1 MTFTLRPY
9 QQEAV
14 DATLAWFRRHTEPA
28 AIVLPTGAGKSLV
41 IAELARLA
49 RGRVLVLAHVKE
61 LVAQNHAKYCAL
73 GLEADIF
80 AAGLQRKESHGKVVF
95 GSVQSVARNL
105 DQFRSEF
112 SLLIVDE
119 CHRISDDDD
128 SQYQQIIGHL
138 RQVNPQIRLLG
149 LTATPFRLGK
159 GWIYQFHY
167 HGMVRGD
174 EKALFRDC
182 IYELPL
188 RYMIKHGYLTPPE
201 RLDMPVVQYDFSRL
215 QAQSNGLFSEADLN
229 HELKK
234 QQRITPHIVSQ
245 IVEFAENRKGVMI
258 FAATVEHA
266 REVTGLLPVGQAAL
280 ITGETPGPERDRII
294 EAFKAQAYR
303 YLVNVAVL
311 TTGFD
316 APHVDLI
323 AILRPTESVSLYQQ
337 IVGRGL
343 RLAPGKTDCLILD
356 YAGNPHD
363 LYAPEVGTP
372 KGKSDNVPV
381 QVFCPA
387 CGFANTFW
395 GKTTA
400 DGTLIEHFGR
410 RCQGWFEDDDGHREQ
425 CDFRFRFKNCPQCN
439 AENDIA
445 ARRCRECDTIL
456 VDPDDMLKA
465 ALKLKD
471 ALVLRCSGMALQH
484 GGDEKGPWLKIT
496 YYDEDGADVSE
507 RFRLQ
512 TPAQRTAFE
521 QLFIRPHTRTPG
533 VPLRWITPADIVT
546 QQALLRHPDFV
557 VARMKGQYWQ
567 VREKCSIIRGVF
579 VAPTSCVNYRKA
591 EVLIARV
598 SFGGY
603 NAARFCI
610 RKADNPPVAGSP
622 VAGFIYR
629 ETSMFTINAEVRK
642 EQGKGASRRLRA
654 ANKFPAII
662 YGGAAAP
669 VAIELDHDKVWNM
682 QDKAEFYSEVLTVVV
697 DGKEEKVKVQAV
709 QRHAFKPKLTHI
721 DFVRA

>member
-1 MTFTLRPY
+1 M
-9 QQEAV
+9 
-14 DATLAWFRRHTEPA
+14 
-28 AIVLPTGAGKSLV
+28 
-41 IAELARLA
+41 IAELARVA

-80 AAGLQRKESHGKVVF
+80 AAGLKRKESQGKVVF

-105 DQFRSEF
+105 DAFQEEF

-119 CHRISDDDD
+119 CHRIGDDED
-128 SQYQQIIGHL
+128 SQYQQILTHL
-138 RQVNPQIRLLG
+138 SKVNPHLRLLG

-167 HGMVRGD
+167 HGMVRGND
-174 EKALFRDC
+174 NALFRDC

-229 HELKK
+229 RELKK
-234 QQRITPHIVSQ
+234 QQRITPHIISQ
-245 IVEFAENRKGVMI
+245 IMEFAQTRKGVMI

-266 REVTGLLPVGQAAL
+266 KEIVGLLPADDAAL
-280 ITGETPGPERDRII
+280 ITGDTPGPERDALIDN
-294 EAFKAQAYR
+294 FKAQRFR
-303 YLVNVAVL
+303 YLVNVSVL

-363 LYAPEVGTP
+363 LYAPEVGSP
-372 KGKSDNVPV
+372 KEKAITSLSGILPGLRLC
-381 QVFCPA
+381 QHLL
-387 CGFANTFW
+387 

-410 RCQGWFEDDDGHREQ
+410 RCQGWFDDDDGHREQ

-445 ARRCRECDTIL
+445 ARRCRECDAIL

-465 ALKLKD
+465 ALRLKD
-471 ALVLRCSGMALQH
+471 ALVLRCSGMTMQH
-484 GGDEKGPWLKIT
+484 GQDEKGEWLKIT

-507 RFRLQ
+507 RFRLH

-533 VPLRWITPADIVT
+533 VPLRWITAADIVA

-567 VREKCSIIRGVF
+567 VREKVFDYEGRFRRAHELRG
-579 VAPTSCVNYRKA
+579 
-591 EVLIARV
+591 
-598 SFGGY
+598 
-603 NAARFCI
+603 
-610 RKADNPPVAGSP
+610 
-622 VAGFIYR
+622 
-629 ETSMFTINAEVRK
+629 
-642 EQGKGASRRLRA
+642 
-654 ANKFPAII
+654 
-662 YGGAAAP
+662 
-669 VAIELDHDKVWNM
+669 
-682 QDKAEFYSEVLTVVV
+682 
-697 DGKEEKVKVQAV
+697 
-709 QRHAFKPKLTHI
+709 
-721 DFVRA
+721 

>member
-229 HELKK
+229 HELK
-234 QQRITPHIVSQ
+234 
-245 IVEFAENRKGVMI
+245 N
-258 FAATVEHA
+258 
-266 REVTGLLPVGQAAL
+266 
-280 ITGETPGPERDRII
+280 
-294 EAFKAQAYR
+294 
-303 YLVNVAVL
+303 N
-311 TTGFD
+311 
-316 APHVDLI
+316 
-323 AILRPTESVSLYQQ
+323 SVSRRISSARSGVRRKPQRGDDLCRHR
-337 IVGRGL
+337 GTRPGSDRPAAGRPGGADHRRNAWAGAGSHHRGL
-343 RLAPGKTDCLILD
+343 
-356 YAGNPHD
+356 
-363 LYAPEVGTP
+363 
-372 KGKSDNVPV
+372 
-381 QVFCPA
+381 
-387 CGFANTFW
+387 
-395 GKTTA
+395 
-400 DGTLIEHFGR
+400 
-410 RCQGWFEDDDGHREQ
+410 
-425 CDFRFRFKNCPQCN
+425 
-439 AENDIA
+439 
-445 ARRCRECDTIL
+445 
-456 VDPDDMLKA
+456 
-465 ALKLKD
+465 
-471 ALVLRCSGMALQH
+471 
-484 GGDEKGPWLKIT
+484 
-496 YYDEDGADVSE
+496 
-507 RFRLQ
+507 
-512 TPAQRTAFE
+512 
-521 QLFIRPHTRTPG
+521 
-533 VPLRWITPADIVT
+533 
-546 QQALLRHPDFV
+546 
-557 VARMKGQYWQ
+557 
-567 VREKCSIIRGVF
+567 
-579 VAPTSCVNYRKA
+579 
-591 EVLIARV
+591 
-598 SFGGY
+598 
-603 NAARFCI
+603 
-610 RKADNPPVAGSP
+610 
-622 VAGFIYR
+622 
-629 ETSMFTINAEVRK
+629 
-642 EQGKGASRRLRA
+642 
-654 ANKFPAII
+654 
-662 YGGAAAP
+662 
-669 VAIELDHDKVWNM
+669 
-682 QDKAEFYSEVLTVVV
+682 
-697 DGKEEKVKVQAV
+697 
-709 QRHAFKPKLTHI
+709 
-721 DFVRA
+721 

>member
-1 MTFTLRPY
+1 MPMSFTLRPY

-14 DATLAWFRRHTEPA
+14 AATLNHFRRSQQPA
-28 AIVLPTGAGKSLV
+28 VIVLPTGAGKSLV
-41 IAELARLA
+41 IAELARVA

-61 LVAQNHAKYCAL
+61 LVAQNHSKYCAL

-80 AAGLQRKESHGKVVF
+80 AAGLARKESQSKVVF

-105 DQFRSEF
+105 AQFDSAF

-119 CHRISDDDD
+119 CHRIGDDEN
-128 SQYQQIIGHL
+128 SQYQQILTHL
-138 RQVNPQIRLLG
+138 RQHNPQLRLLG
-149 LTATPFRLGK
+149 LTATPYRLGK
-159 GWIYQFHY
+159 GWIYRFHY

-174 EKALFRDC
+174 ERALFHDC

-188 RYMIKHGYLTPPE
+188 RYMIKHGFLVPPE

-215 QAQSNGLFSEADLN
+215 SAQANGLFSEADLN
-229 HELKK
+229 RELKQ
-234 QQRITPHIVSQ
+234 QQRITPHIISQ
-245 IVEFAENRKGVMI
+245 IVEFAADRKGVMI

-266 REVTGLLPVGQAAL
+266 KEVLALLPEGKAL
-280 ITGETPGPERDRII
+280 VSAETPGPERDALIA
-294 EAFKAQAYR
+294 AFKQQKIK

-343 RLAPGKTDCLILD
+343 RLSEGKTDCLILD

-363 LYAPEVGTP
+363 LFTPEVGAP
-372 KGKSDNVPV
+372 KGKSDNEPV

-400 DGTLIEHFGR
+400 DGMIIEHFGR
-410 RCQGWFEDDDGHREQ
+410 RCQGVMEDDEGNREQ
-425 CDFRFRFKNCPQCN
+425 CDYRFRFKNCPHCN

-445 ARRCRECDTIL
+445 ARRCHECDAVL

-471 ALVLRCSGMALQH
+471 ALVLRCGGMTLEA
-484 GGDEKGPWLKIT
+484 GRDDKGEWLKAT
-496 YYDEDGADVSE
+496 YYDEDGTSVSE

-521 QLFIRPHTRTPG
+521 QLFMRPHQRAPG
-533 VPLRWITPADIVT
+533 VPLGWQTANDVVALQP
-546 QQALLRHPDFV
+546 LLRHPDFV
-557 VARMKGQYWQ
+557 VARARGQFWQ
-567 VREKCSIIRGVF
+567 VREKVF
-579 VAPTSCVNYRKA
+579 DYQGRYRRA
-591 EVLIARV
+591 NE
-598 SFGGY
+598 
-603 NAARFCI
+603 
-610 RKADNPPVAGSP
+610 
-622 VAGFIYR
+622 
-629 ETSMFTINAEVRK
+629 
-642 EQGKGASRRLRA
+642 LR
-654 ANKFPAII
+654 
-662 YGGAAAP
+662 
-669 VAIELDHDKVWNM
+669 
-682 QDKAEFYSEVLTVVV
+682 
-697 DGKEEKVKVQAV
+697 
-709 QRHAFKPKLTHI
+709 
-721 DFVRA
+721 

>member
-1 MTFTLRPY
+1 MSFTLRPY

-14 DATLAWFRRHTEPA
+14 DATLAHFRRHLEPA
-28 AIVLPTGAGKSLV
+28 VIVLPTGAGKSLV
-41 IAELARLA
+41 IAELARIA

-61 LVAQNHAKYCAL
+61 LVAQNHAKYRAL

-105 DQFRSEF
+105 EQFHGEF

-119 CHRISDDDD
+119 CHRIGEADD
-128 SQYQQIIGHL
+128 SQYQQILTHL
-138 RQVNPQIRLLG
+138 RRANPKLRLLG
-149 LTATPFRLGK
+149 LTATPYRLGK
-159 GWIYQFHY
+159 GWIYRYHY

-215 QAQSNGLFSEADLN
+215 QAQANGLFSEADLN
-229 HELKK
+229 RELK
-234 QQRITPHIVSQ
+234 QQKRITPHIISQ
-245 IVEFAENRKGVMI
+245 IVEFAAERRGVMI

-266 REVTGLLPVGQAAL
+266 KEVTALLPADDAAL
-280 ITGETPGPERDRII
+280 ITADTPGPARDALI
-294 EAFKAQAYR
+294 EAFKHQQFR
-303 YLVNVAVL
+303 FLINVSVL

-343 RLAPGKTDCLILD
+343 RLSPGKTDCLILD

-363 LYAPEVGTP
+363 LFTPEVGNA

-381 QVFCPA
+381 QVFCPS

-400 DGTLIEHFGR
+400 DGAIIEHFGR

-425 CDFRFRFKNCPQCN
+425 CDYRFRFKNCPQCN

-445 ARRCRECDTIL
+445 ARRCHQCNQVL

-471 ALVLRCSGMALQH
+471 ALVLRCSGMTLQQ
-484 GGDEKGPWLKIT
+484 GGDAKGDWLKVT

-507 RFRLQ
+507 RFRLH
-512 TPAQRTAFE
+512 TPAQRMAFE
-521 QLFIRPHTRTPG
+521 QLFIRPHSRAPG
-533 VPLRWITPADIVT
+533 VPLRWITVADVIA
-546 QQALLRHPDFV
+546 QQPLLRHPDFV
-557 VARMKGQYWQ
+557 VARKNGNFWN
-567 VREKCSIIRGVF
+567 VREKLFDYEGRFRRANELRG
-579 VAPTSCVNYRKA
+579 
-591 EVLIARV
+591 
-598 SFGGY
+598 
-603 NAARFCI
+603 
-610 RKADNPPVAGSP
+610 
-622 VAGFIYR
+622 
-629 ETSMFTINAEVRK
+629 
-642 EQGKGASRRLRA
+642 
-654 ANKFPAII
+654 
-662 YGGAAAP
+662 
-669 VAIELDHDKVWNM
+669 
-682 QDKAEFYSEVLTVVV
+682 
-697 DGKEEKVKVQAV
+697 
-709 QRHAFKPKLTHI
+709 
-721 DFVRA
+721 

>member
-1 MTFTLRPY
+1 MSFTLRPY
-9 QQEAV
+9 QREAV
-14 DATLAWFRRHTEPA
+14 DATLRYFRQHQTPA
-28 AIVLPTGAGKSLV
+28 VIVLPTGAGKSLV
-41 IAELARLA
+41 IAELARVA

-73 GLEADIF
+73 GLEADIY
-80 AAGLQRKESHGKVVF
+80 AAGLSRKESQGKVVF
-95 GSVQSVARNL
+95 GSVQSVARNPEH
-105 DQFRSEF
+105 FRGAF

-128 SQYQQIIGHL
+128 SQYQQIISHL
-138 RQVNPQIRLLG
+138 RSANPQLRLLG
-149 LTATPFRLGK
+149 LTATPYRLGK

-174 EKALFRDC
+174 AKALFRDC

-215 QAQSNGLFSEADLN
+215 SAQSNGLFSEADLN
-229 HELKK
+229 RELKNQK
-234 QQRITPHIVSQ
+234 RITPHIISQ
-245 IVEFAENRKGVMI
+245 IVEFAQTRKGVMI

-266 REVTGLLPVGQAAL
+266 REVLGLLPADEAAL
-280 ITGETPGPERDRII
+280 ITGDTPGPVRDELIT
-294 EAFKAQAYR
+294 AFKDQRYR
-303 YLVNVAVL
+303 YLVNVSVL

-363 LYAPEVGTP
+363 LYTPEVGSP

-395 GKTTA
+395 GKTTT

-410 RCQGWFEDDDGHREQ
+410 RCQGWFEDDDGTREQ
-425 CDFRFRFKNCPQCN
+425 CDYRFRFKNCPNCN

-445 ARRCRECDTIL
+445 ARRCRECDQVL

-471 ALVLRCSGMALQH
+471 ALVLRCGGMALAA
-484 GGDEKGPWLKIT
+484 GADDKGEWLNVT
-496 YYDEDGADVSE
+496 YYDEEGADVSE
-507 RFRLQ
+507 RFRLT

-533 VPLRWITPADIVT
+533 VPLAWKTAADLLA

-557 VARMKGQYWQ
+557 VARKKGHYWQ
-567 VREKCSIIRGVF
+567 VREKVFDYQGRYRRANELRG
-579 VAPTSCVNYRKA
+579 
-591 EVLIARV
+591 
-598 SFGGY
+598 
-603 NAARFCI
+603 
-610 RKADNPPVAGSP
+610 
-622 VAGFIYR
+622 
-629 ETSMFTINAEVRK
+629 
-642 EQGKGASRRLRA
+642 
-654 ANKFPAII
+654 
-662 YGGAAAP
+662 
-669 VAIELDHDKVWNM
+669 
-682 QDKAEFYSEVLTVVV
+682 
-697 DGKEEKVKVQAV
+697 
-709 QRHAFKPKLTHI
+709 
-721 DFVRA
+721 

>member
-1 MTFTLRPY
+1 MTRKSELLSAQYSGLITSLKEKDPWHTISRIIYLRETMIFTLRPY

-14 DATLAWFRRHTEPA
+14 DATLNHFRRHKTPA
-28 AIVLPTGAGKSLV
+28 VIVLPTGAGKSLV

-61 LVAQNHAKYCAL
+61 LVAQNHEKYQAL

-80 AAGLQRKESHGKVVF
+80 AAGLKRKESHGKVVF
-95 GSVQSVARNL
+95 GSVQSVTRNL
-105 DQFRSEF
+105 DAFQGEF

-119 CHRISDDDD
+119 CHRIGDDEE
-128 SQYQQIIGHL
+128 SQYQQILTHL
-138 RQVNPQIRLLG
+138 TKVNPHLRLLG

-229 HELKK
+229 RELKK
-234 QQRITPHIVSQ
+234 QQRITPHIISQ
-245 IVEFAENRKGVMI
+245 IMEFAATRKGVMI

-266 REVTGLLPVGQAAL
+266 KEIVGLLPAEDAAL
-280 ITGETPGPERDRII
+280 ITGDTPGSERDVLIDD
-294 EAFKAQAYR
+294 FKAQRFR

-387 CGFANTFW
+387 CGFANTF
-395 GKTTA
+395 GGN
-400 DGTLIEHFGR
+400 DRRRTLIEHFGR

-445 ARRCRECDTIL
+445 ARRCRECDTVL

-465 ALKLKD
+465 ALRLKD
-471 ALVLRCSGMALQH
+471 ALVLRCSGMSLQH
-484 GGDEKGPWLKIT
+484 GHDEKGEWLKIT

-533 VPLRWITPADIVT
+533 IPLRWITAADILA

-567 VREKCSIIRGVF
+567 VREKVFDYEGRFRRAHELRG
-579 VAPTSCVNYRKA
+579 
-591 EVLIARV
+591 
-598 SFGGY
+598 
-603 NAARFCI
+603 
-610 RKADNPPVAGSP
+610 
-622 VAGFIYR
+622 
-629 ETSMFTINAEVRK
+629 
-642 EQGKGASRRLRA
+642 
-654 ANKFPAII
+654 
-662 YGGAAAP
+662 
-669 VAIELDHDKVWNM
+669 
-682 QDKAEFYSEVLTVVV
+682 
-697 DGKEEKVKVQAV
+697 
-709 QRHAFKPKLTHI
+709 
-721 DFVRA
+721 

>member
-1 MTFTLRPY
+1 MSFTLRPY
-9 QQEAV
+9 QREAV
-14 DATLAWFRRHTEPA
+14 DATLRYFRQHQTPA
-28 AIVLPTGAGKSLV
+28 VIVLPTGAGKSLV
-41 IAELARLA
+41 IAELARVA

-73 GLEADIF
+73 GLEADIY
-80 AAGLQRKESHGKVVF
+80 AAGLSRKESQGKVVF
-95 GSVQSVARNL
+95 GSVQSVARNPEH
-105 DQFRSEF
+105 FRGAF

-128 SQYQQIIGHL
+128 SQYQQIISHL
-138 RQVNPQIRLLG
+138 RSANPQLRLLG
-149 LTATPFRLGK
+149 LTATPYRLGK

-174 EKALFRDC
+174 AKALFRDC

-215 QAQSNGLFSEADLN
+215 SAQSNGLFSEADLN
-229 HELKK
+229 RELKNQK
-234 QQRITPHIVSQ
+234 RITPHIISQ
-245 IVEFAENRKGVMI
+245 IVEFAQTRKGVMI

-266 REVTGLLPVGQAAL
+266 REVLSLLPADEAAL
-280 ITGETPGPERDRII
+280 ITGDTPGPVRDELIT
-294 EAFKAQAYR
+294 AFKDQRYR
-303 YLVNVAVL
+303 YLVNVSVL

-363 LYAPEVGTP
+363 LYTPEVGSP

-410 RCQGWFEDDDGHREQ
+410 RCQGWFEDDDGTREQ
-425 CDFRFRFKNCPQCN
+425 CDYRFRFKNCPNCN

-445 ARRCRECDTIL
+445 ARRCRECDQVL

-471 ALVLRCSGMALQH
+471 ALVLRCGGMALAA
-484 GGDEKGPWLKIT
+484 GADDKGEWLNVT
-496 YYDEDGADVSE
+496 YYDEEGADVSE
-507 RFRLQ
+507 RFRLT

-533 VPLRWITPADIVT
+533 VPLAWKTASDLLA

-557 VARMKGQYWQ
+557 VARKKGHYWQ
-567 VREKCSIIRGVF
+567 VREKVFDYQGRYRRANELRG
-579 VAPTSCVNYRKA
+579 
-591 EVLIARV
+591 
-598 SFGGY
+598 
-603 NAARFCI
+603 
-610 RKADNPPVAGSP
+610 
-622 VAGFIYR
+622 
-629 ETSMFTINAEVRK
+629 
-642 EQGKGASRRLRA
+642 
-654 ANKFPAII
+654 
-662 YGGAAAP
+662 
-669 VAIELDHDKVWNM
+669 
-682 QDKAEFYSEVLTVVV
+682 
-697 DGKEEKVKVQAV
+697 
-709 QRHAFKPKLTHI
+709 
-721 DFVRA
+721 